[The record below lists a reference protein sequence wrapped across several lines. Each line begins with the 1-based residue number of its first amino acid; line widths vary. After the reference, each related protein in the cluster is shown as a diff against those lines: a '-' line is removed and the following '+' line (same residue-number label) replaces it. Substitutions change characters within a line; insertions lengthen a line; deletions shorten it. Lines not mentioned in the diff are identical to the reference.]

1 MICFSGDGW
10 GRGRCPMFTMLHS
23 NALVPSLTV
32 TRADDLKNK
41 LVTTHNENKRKSIMI
56 YLKYNNFFQ
65 YE

>member
-1 MICFSGDGW
+1 
-10 GRGRCPMFTMLHS
+10 MFTMLHS